1 VQHSSEQMYITRG
14 TQPER
19 RVLRLECLCY
29 NKWHPGPKL
38 SASLRLRIEASL
50 VCFKT
55 LLDLPKYCLHI
66 IHFKPCVLLGSHRS
80 SSHIIVVS
88 QVPSCNPFYGLLVLV
103 HHQSLM
109 STLHGVGHLRV
120 MSFWSRTWHQEP
132 FCLSYL
138 RKHHFQS
145 LRCDFTCAF

>member
-1 VQHSSEQMYITRG
+1 LCRFIEAPLKTKVARLKAQVFIKISKRPMCNIHRNRWYITRG

-50 VCFKT
+50 VCFRT

-66 IHFKPCVLLGSHRS
+66 IHFKPCVLLGSHQS

-120 MSFWSRTWHQEP
+120 MSF
-132 FCLSYL
+132 
-138 RKHHFQS
+138 
-145 LRCDFTCAF
+145 